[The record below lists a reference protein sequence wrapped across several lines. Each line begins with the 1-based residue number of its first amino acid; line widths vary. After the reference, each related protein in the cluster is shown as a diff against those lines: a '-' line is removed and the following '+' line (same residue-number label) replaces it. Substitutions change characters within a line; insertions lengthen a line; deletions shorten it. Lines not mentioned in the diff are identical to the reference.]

1 MRGSGAALCGECGER
16 GCGLGEIACC
26 CGDDAVVIDGCYI
39 GARGGFGGWL
49 WCLRRELAGE
59 EECGG

>member
-1 MRGSGAALCGECGER
+1 MWGSGAALCGECGER

-26 CGDDAVVIDGCYI
+26 RGDDAVVIDGCDV

-49 WCLRRELAGE
+49 RGLSRESAGE
-59 EECGG
+59 KECGG